1 MGVNLDNAIQA
12 HANWRAKLRTA
23 VTQRESLDADTVSRD
38 DCCELGKW
46 LHGAGGSQYGGKPS
60 FVNLLES
67 HRQFHQEAGKVARLI
82 NQGGLRRSRK
92 AVGEQHGLLQSVPK
106 SGCRRDPAGQ
116 GIEGQDGRC
125 VCSQGSSAAAP
136 SALRQCGQAQ
146 TGRKPRWG
154 LGIFLMRCIDHLNAH
169 RWTESQP

>member
-1 MGVNLDNAIQA
+1 MNLDNAIQA

-92 AVGEQHGLLQSVPK
+92 AVGEQHGLLQCIAK
-106 SGCRRDPAGQ
+106 GGHRRDPAGQ
-116 GIEGQDGRC
+116 GAEGQDGWGIC
-125 VCSQGSSAAAP
+125 PEGSCACAPGTHGQCSQ
-136 SALRQCGQAQ
+136 AQ
-146 TGRKPRWG
+146 NGWGRRRR
-154 LGIFLMRCIDHLNAH
+154 LGIVLTC
-169 RWTESQP
+169 